1 METIT
6 LTTDEMNQILSYLGK
21 RPYEEVVGL
30 MNMVH
35 LIYEKQKKENDD
47 NPFLKTVEGSENAR

>member
-35 LIYEKQKKENDD
+35 SIYEKQKNEKSGQTKEDAVNY
-47 NPFLKTVEGSENAR
+47 

>member
-1 METIT
+1 MNKIT
-6 LTTDEMNQILSYLGK
+6 LTTDEMNQILTYLGK

-35 LIYEKQKKENDD
+35 SIYEKQKNEKD
-47 NPFLKTVEGSENAR
+47 NNSFLKTVEGSENVV